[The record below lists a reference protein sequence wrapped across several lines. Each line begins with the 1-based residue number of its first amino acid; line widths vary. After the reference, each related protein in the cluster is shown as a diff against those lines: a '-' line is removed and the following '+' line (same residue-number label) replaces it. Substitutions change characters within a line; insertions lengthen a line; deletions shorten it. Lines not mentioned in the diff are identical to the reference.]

1 MVDKGDVVMNID
13 NMLIRSADS
22 EPGGAQIVRVVV
34 NMMQSQIAALV
45 AIHTF
50 TYRINMLILER
61 AAHAQINKSYPCVD
75 TIKSE
80 SGAERAMLKSD
91 VTSVASVPECRR
103 PLPNVDEQR
112 TVEVNLNTK
121 DRSITWKNKD
131 LVSEEGKSSNDFSRV
146 SLLLT
151 ENHPVPSPTLS
162 RNPDR
167 SKIKCGR
174 ASTRMGR
181 LDRSDTTASQKTDVK

>member
-1 MVDKGDVVMNID
+1 MVDKV
-13 NMLIRSADS
+13 
-22 EPGGAQIVRVVV
+22 
-34 NMMQSQIAALV
+34 AALV

-162 RNPDR
+162 RNPVASLQSR
-167 SKIKCGR
+167 ANTEKFSKIRKIPSNTLPSSEIEPKTPCPAVSLATIR
-174 ASTRMGR
+174 PTRQHYTYK
-181 LDRSDTTASQKTDVK
+181 DKKYN